1 MGDLMSQS
9 TTPARVRFAPSPT
22 GYLHIGGARTA
33 LYDYLLAKQ
42 TGGSFILRI
51 EDTDQ
56 KRYVADSEK
65 DLMHSLRWLGLEW
78 DEGPDKGGPHTPYRQ
93 SKRKAIY
100 QDHAKHLVE
109 KGQAYYCF
117 CSPERLD
124 RIREEQI
131 ARDENPRYDQK
142 CRHLDP
148 DESAQRVE
156 NGEPYVIRFK
166 SPNQGTTT
174 ARDLLRGEITVENK
188 TLDDIILIKSNG
200 LAVYHLAAMVD
211 DHLMDI
217 THVIR
222 GAEWL
227 PTFPIHK
234 LIYEAFG
241 WEEPAWVHLSLLL
254 KPDGKGKL
262 SKRDMEEARQK
273 GQPIFVKDMEEFG
286 YLPETVNNWLALM
299 GWGYDDRTEFF
310 PMEDLIDKFNLE
322 KLNPSP
328 AAINFSKLDH
338 FNGLHI
344 RQLDGEEFAQRVK
357 PYFEKEGYEVDEEIL
372 PDVAA
377 AIQTRTGKLTEVC
390 DMAGFFFEEEVDL
403 VPERIISENMS
414 ASQAAYAIQRMSH
427 LFQEVPVITR
437 DTAEKPLRK
446 LADELDLKAGQLF
459 GLLREALTGQ
469 KVSPPL
475 FDIIAIL
482 GKETVIE
489 RLDDA
494 AMTLRDLA
502 EGN

>member
-1 MGDLMSQS
+1 MTQS
-9 TTPARVRFAPSPT
+9 TNPARVRFAPSPT

-42 TGGSFILRI
+42 TEGSFILRI

-65 DLMHSLRWLGLEW
+65 DLMRSLRWLGLEW
-78 DEGPDKGGPHTPYRQ
+78 DEGPDKGGPHAPYRQ

-100 QDHAKHLVE
+100 QDHAEKLVE

-131 ARDENPRYDQK
+131 ARGENPRYDQK
-142 CRHLDP
+142 CRNLDP
-148 DESAQRVE
+148 DESARRAE
-156 NGEPYVIRFK
+156 NGEPHVIRFK
-166 SPNQGTTT
+166 SPHQGTTT
-174 ARDLLRGEITVENK
+174 AVDLLRGEITVDNQ
-188 TLDDIILIKSNG
+188 TLDDIVLIKSNG

-227 PTFPIHK
+227 PTFPVHK
-234 LIYEAFG
+234 LIYDAFG
-241 WEEPAWVHLSLLL
+241 WEEPIWVHLSLLL

-299 GWGYDDRTEFF
+299 GWSYDDRTEFF
-310 PMEDLIDKFNLE
+310 PMEDLIGKFSLE

-344 RQLDGEEFAQRVK
+344 RQLDVDDFAQRIK
-357 PYFEKEGYEVDEEIL
+357 PYFEREGYEVDEEIL

-377 AIQTRTGKLTEVC
+377 AIQTRTGKLTEVT
-390 DMAGFFFEEEVDL
+390 DMAGFFFEEDVDL
-403 VPERIISENMS
+403 VPKRIINKNLS
-414 ASQAAYAIQRMSH
+414 ASQAAYAAQRMSH
-427 LFQEVPVITR
+427 LFQEVPVITQ
-437 DTAEKPLRK
+437 DTAEKPLRE

-475 FDIIAIL
+475 FDIISIL

-489 RLDDA
+489 RLDEA
-494 AMTLRDLA
+494 AMTLRDMA
-502 EGN
+502 E

>member
-1 MGDLMSQS
+1 MKKPQN
-9 TTPARVRFAPSPT
+9 PARVRFAPSPT

-33 LYDYLLAKQ
+33 LYDYLLARQ

-56 KRYVADSEK
+56 KRYVEDSEK
-65 DLMHSLRWLGLEW
+65 DLKRSLRWLGLDWE
-78 DEGPDKGGPHTPYRQ
+78 EGPDKGGPHAPYRQ

-100 QDHAKHLVE
+100 QQHARTLIE
-109 KGQAYYCF
+109 KGHAYPCF

-124 RIREEQI
+124 KIREEQI
-131 ARDENPRYDQK
+131 ARDENPHYDQK
-142 CRHLDP
+142 CRDLEPED
-148 DESAQRVE
+148 SAQRVE
-156 NGEPYVIRFK
+156 KGEPHVIRFK
-166 SPNQGTTT
+166 SPNEGSTT
-174 ARDLLRGEITVENK
+174 ARDLLRGEITVKNE
-188 TLDDIILIKSNG
+188 TLNDIILIKSNG

-227 PTFPIHK
+227 PTFPIHT
-234 LIYEAFG
+234 LIYDAFG
-241 WEEPAWVHLSLLL
+241 WKEPEWVHLSLLL

-273 GQPIFVKDMEEFG
+273 GQPIFVKDMEDFG

-299 GWGYDDRTEFF
+299 GWSYDDKMEFF
-310 PMEDLIDKFNLE
+310 PMNELIEKFSLE

-338 FNGLHI
+338 FNGIHI
-344 RQLDGEEFAQRVK
+344 RELDVDDFARRIK

-372 PDVAA
+372 TDVAA
-377 AIQTRTGKLTEVC
+377 AIQTRTGKLTEVT
-390 DMAGFFFEEEVDL
+390 DMAGFFFEEEVKL
-403 VPERIISENMS
+403 VPERIISGALS
-414 ASQAAYAIQRMSH
+414 ASQAAFAARRMAN
-427 LFQEVPVITR
+427 LFNEVPMITR
-437 DTAEKPLRK
+437 DTVEKPLRE
-446 LADELDLKAGQLF
+446 LTDELDLKAGHLF

-475 FDIIAIL
+475 FDIMAIL
-482 GKETVIE
+482 GKEEVLD
-489 RLDDA
+489 RLNQA
-494 AMTLRDLA
+494 AETL
-502 EGN
+502 EGMPESR

>member
-1 MGDLMSQS
+1 MKKSRN
-9 TTPARVRFAPSPT
+9 PARVRFAPSPT

-33 LYDYLLAKQ
+33 LYDYLLARQ

-56 KRYVADSEK
+56 KRYVEDSEK
-65 DLMHSLRWLGLEW
+65 DLKRSLRWLGLEW
-78 DEGPDKGGPHTPYRQ
+78 DEGPDKGGPHAPYRQ

-100 QDHAKHLVE
+100 QQHARTLIE
-109 KGQAYYCF
+109 KGQAYPCF

-124 RIREEQI
+124 KIRKEQI
-131 ARDENPRYDQK
+131 TRDENPHYDQK
-142 CRHLDP
+142 CRNLDP
-148 DESAQRVE
+148 EESVQRVE
-156 NGEPYVIRFK
+156 NGEPHVIRFK
-166 SPNQGTTT
+166 SPNQGSTT
-174 ARDLLRGEITVENK
+174 ARDSLRGEITVKNE

-227 PTFPIHK
+227 PTFPIHT
-234 LIYEAFG
+234 LIYDAFG
-241 WEEPAWVHLSLLL
+241 WQEPEWVHLSLLL

-273 GQPIFVKDMEEFG
+273 GQPIFVKDMEDFG

-299 GWGYDDRTEFF
+299 GWSYDDKMEFF
-310 PMEDLIDKFNLE
+310 PMKELIEKFSLE

-338 FNGLHI
+338 FNGIHI
-344 RQLDGEEFAQRVK
+344 RELEVDDFARRIK

-372 PDVAA
+372 TDVAA
-377 AIQTRTGKLTEVC
+377 AIQTRTGKLTEVT
-390 DMAGFFFEEEVDL
+390 DMAGFFFEEEVKL
-403 VPERIISENMS
+403 VPERITSGALN
-414 ASQAAYAIQRMSH
+414 ASQAAFAARRMAN
-427 LFQEVPVITR
+427 LFNEVPVITR
-437 DTAEKPLRK
+437 DTVEKPLRE
-446 LADELDLKAGQLF
+446 LADELDLKAGHLF

-475 FDIIAIL
+475 FDIMAIL
-482 GKETVIE
+482 GKEEVLN
-489 RLDDA
+489 RLNQA
-494 AMTLRDLA
+494 AETL
-502 EGN
+502 EGISESR

>member
-1 MGDLMSQS
+1 MPNHPK
-9 TTPARVRFAPSPT
+9 PARVRFAPSPT

-33 LYDYLLAKQ
+33 LYDYLLARQ
-42 TGGSFILRI
+42 SGGSFILRI

-65 DLMHSLRWLGLEW
+65 DLKRSLRWLGLDW
-78 DEGPDKGGPHTPYRQ
+78 DEGPDKGGPHAPYRQ
-93 SKRKAIY
+93 SKRKDIY
-100 QDHAKHLVE
+100 QQYARELIERGK
-109 KGQAYYCF
+109 AYYCF
-117 CSPERLD
+117 CSTERLD
-124 RIREEQI
+124 RIREEQT
-131 ARDENPRYDQK
+131 ARGENPHYDQK
-142 CRHLDP
+142 CRGIDP
-148 DESAQRVE
+148 GPAAQRAAE
-156 NGEPYVIRFK
+156 GEPHVIRFK
-166 SPNQGTTT
+166 APNQGQTTGV
-174 ARDLLRGEITVENK
+174 DLLRGDITVDND
-188 TLDDIILIKSNG
+188 TLDDIVLIKSDG

-227 PTFPIHK
+227 PTFPLHT

-241 WEEPAWVHLSLLL
+241 WEEPTWVHLSLLL

-262 SKRDMEEARQK
+262 SKRDMEKAREK
-273 GQPIFVKDMEEFG
+273 GQPIFIKDMEEFG

-299 GWGYDDRTEFF
+299 GWSYDDRREFF
-310 PMEDLIDKFNLE
+310 PMEDLIDTFSLE

-344 RQLDGEEFAQRVK
+344 RHLDVETFARRIQ
-357 PYFEKEGYEVDEEIL
+357 PYFEKEGYEVDEQIL

-377 AIQTRTGKLTEVC
+377 AIQTRTSKLTEVG
-390 DMAGFFFEEEVDL
+390 DMAGFFFEDEVEL
-403 VPERIISENMS
+403 VPERIISDKLS
-414 ASQAAYAIQRMSH
+414 AAQAAEAADRMSK
-427 LFQEVPVITR
+427 LFFEVPVITR
-437 DTAEKPLRK
+437 DTAEAPLRE
-446 LADELDLKAGQLF
+446 LAGELNLKAGQLF

-475 FDIIAIL
+475 FDIMSIL
-482 GKETVIE
+482 GKEEVVQ

-494 AMTLRDLA
+494 VVTLRTLA
-502 EGN
+502 EE